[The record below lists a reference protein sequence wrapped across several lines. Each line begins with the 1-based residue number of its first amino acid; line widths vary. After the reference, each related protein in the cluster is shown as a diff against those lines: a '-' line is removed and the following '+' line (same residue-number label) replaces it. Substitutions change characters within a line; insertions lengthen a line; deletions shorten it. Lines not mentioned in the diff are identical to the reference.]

1 MKSIFKLLYDLQE
14 NLNQRIHN
22 VSGRNLKLKNTMRL
36 LFFFQDSSVLE
47 NDNSC
52 DNYELM

>member
-1 MKSIFKLLYDLQE
+1 MKSIFKLLYDLKE

-36 LFFFQDSSVLE
+36 LFFFQDSIVLE

>member
-36 LFFFQDSSVLE
+36 LFFFRILVYLKMIIAATIM
-47 NDNSC
+47 N
-52 DNYELM
+52 